1 MLFFQFQKKIFK
13 EQCIRQMRVITH
25 ISVTSVHFRYQQFVR
40 NLQHPHTFEKEIEF
54 VRYTYCCV
62 RNSPIKQI
70 HLTEL

>member
-1 MLFFQFQKKIFK
+1 
-13 EQCIRQMRVITH
+13 MRVITH

-40 NLQHPHTFEKEIEF
+40 NLQHPHTFEKEIKF